1 MTTTP
6 GVTQERTCRRALV
19 DATPKQRFITNYR
32 PGEEVMNERF
42 EVAPRRGA
50 EPPRREDAC
59 RVGAM
64 RRIAAA
70 RLRYCGLQAMTN
82 DVVVIVSELLTN
94 ALLHSGASEI
104 RLTVTTANDSLRIAV
119 HDGVP
124 GQATPKAVNH
134 NTDVSGRG
142 LVLVD
147 ALARESGGEWG
158 TSDAGA
164 ETWCRL
170 PVSTEEQS

>member
-6 GVTQERTCRRALV
+6 GVAHERTCRRALA
-19 DATPKQRFITNYR
+19 DTAPKQRVITTYR
-32 PGEEVMNERF
+32 PGGEVMNERF
-42 EVAPRRGA
+42 KVALRRGD

-64 RRIAAA
+64 RRVAAA

-82 DVVVIVSELLTN
+82 DVVIIVSELLTN

-104 RLTVTTANDSLRIAV
+104 RLTITFVNDSLRIAV

-124 GQATPKAVNH
+124 GQATPRAADHDN
-134 NTDVSGRG
+134 DESGRG

-147 ALARESGGEWG
+147 ALAKECGGEWG

-164 ETWCRL
+164 ETWCHL
-170 PVSTEEQS
+170 PVSTEERP